1 MTFALAD
8 LLCGSSDS
16 AGKDS
21 AVPAGEALRACVA
34 AVGGKGGGTPAFAQG
49 VVTGAGEQF
58 EAVCDWARAFVK

>member
-1 MTFALAD
+1 MAFVLTD

-58 EAVCDWARAFVK
+58 GAICNWAREFVK